1 MGVTCL
7 RPASEGEVLEG
18 LSARFD
24 VRVIAHTTTCHA
36 IVENASII
44 NARSMEEVDHEE
56 EFDWDIESMAY
67 TIEHSLTCSM
77 VTSISR
83 TSSVAS
89 SIASSRVRAA
99 AARPKFMTQATQK
112 DDDTT
117 AYVKAET
124 ADVGVQTKPFPRKV
138 SI

>member
-1 MGVTCL
+1 MGKPFMDLVQGDNRRQIDTFFGTGNAVCAPEVVTCL

-89 SIASSRVRAA
+89 SIASSRVRA
-99 AARPKFMTQATQK
+99 
-112 DDDTT
+112 
-117 AYVKAET
+117 
-124 ADVGVQTKPFPRKV
+124 
-138 SI
+138 